1 MRIKRLLIVIAA
13 SIAVVV
19 CTSNIPIRAQEEP
32 KREPSTK
39 AECIEWGG
47 KVSDAPS
54 GTGYGGQWRCRDYT
68 APNIKR
74 SADQPT
80 PEGSYIDKTLNE
92 KECKEKGMPVYEIRS
107 ASLGTTNQKYIHCQ
121 IGGETWNQ
129 RLAKNLEAKR
139 KEEEDKKERPRC
151 VVAGFGWIACP
162 VLGFL
167 GKLSDTLFKTLQP
180 LLQFE
185 TLTRS
190 DTYGQIEKVWSVFRN
205 IANVG
210 FVVIFLTIALSHTTG
225 RGLKSYTVQKMLPR
239 LVIISIAANIS
250 LPLAALSIDA
260 SNLAGAGMRDL
271 IETRAV
277 RVEDNST
284 FEEVTSGILA
294 GTLTSAIGG
303 GTAIG
308 IGGLSLSG
316 AFYGLLAIL
325 LPTIIASAIAL
336 GITLIIL
343 VARQAF
349 LVILVVL
356 MPVALMFQLMRGTS
370 QYWGK
375 WSKYFV
381 GMLLVYPV
389 VSVVFGA
396 SSLASH
402 VIMLS
407 GKDSALMSLMA
418 IGVQSI
424 PLLILPFMLSSLSR
438 LSGMA
443 GIASKSSR
451 YLNSKVGSRA
461 MGFVNRQRNL
471 AAANKTQQISSKVNN
486 PDAKTKGIKRLS
498 RGISNSIAGG
508 SIYRQNQLEAKQKTV
523 NKMLNVVSARYHLDN
538 LINNPNYM
546 KALYGRGADRNT
558 QDVIKAQAISQ
569 MSNLDAQLVKS
580 HQLLLS
586 AKTSSELRNMTKAPI
601 FSETERVAL
610 LNELVKRG
618 EVSEPDGAIA
628 YMQVLIYKNTA
639 QNFSPTIAQGV
650 SSVLSEQMPGLI
662 SQEAAASVL
671 EPPESGSAGLN
682 INKEMQRSMENDEVS
697 PQDITQMEPEVLQ
710 YAISNA
716 TDDGRDKLRESALIA
731 VEDEE
736 LKAKLVNS
744 EYVSAFAK
752 GKAPSSDGRYSQYQ
766 KAVSQAKAAQARN
779 QTSSK
784 LASNAQSSQNQA
796 PQTLQQNQ
804 SVSIPKNQKAQ
815 PKPQPKNNTSTT
827 QQQNTQPAA
836 QTQPSAQAPAQA
848 SITNTSNSANSSSVT
863 ITSTASS
870 QSAGSSQ
877 NGSSQS
883 GTSWSFPVVTSTKF
897 DPNTVDDVWI
907 NIMHSSQDNTQQN
920 SAQNKRGAQ
929 IKAIIHDSQNNDNG
943 GSSKS
948 SKPSKPS
955 PQSQKPSKKSSN
967 KYLDDQRKDIFAKF
981 GYRPGFGRRSK

>member
-1 MRIKRLLIVIAA
+1 MYTKKIFFAIVASVALIVCIV
-13 SIAVVV
+13 STFVH
-19 CTSNIPIRAQEEP
+19 AQEST
-32 KREPSTK
+32 KREPSTR

-68 APNIKR
+68 APNIKH

-418 IGVQSI
+418 IGVQAI

-558 QDVIKAQAISQ
+558 QDIIKAQAISQ
-569 MSNLDAQLVKS
+569 MSNLDTQLIKS

-618 EVSEPDGAIA
+618 EVSKPDGAIA

-662 SQEAAASVL
+662 SQEAAASVS

-784 LASNAQSSQNQA
+784 VASNNQSSQNQA
-796 PQTLQQNQ
+796 
-804 SVSIPKNQKAQ
+804 
-815 PKPQPKNNTSTT
+815 PQPKNNTSTT

-836 QTQPSAQAPAQA
+836 QTQPSAQAPTQA
-848 SITNTSNSANSSSVT
+848 STTNTSNSANSSSVT
-863 ITSTASS
+863 IKSTASS

-948 SKPSKPS
+948 SKPSKSS
-955 PQSQKPSKKSSN
+955 PQSQKSSN
-967 KYLDDQRKDIFAKF
+967 KYPGDQRKDIFAKF

>member
-1 MRIKRLLIVIAA
+1 
-13 SIAVVV
+13 
-19 CTSNIPIRAQEEP
+19 
-32 KREPSTK
+32 
-39 AECIEWGG
+39 
-47 KVSDAPS
+47 
-54 GTGYGGQWRCRDYT
+54 
-68 APNIKR
+68 
-74 SADQPT
+74 
-80 PEGSYIDKTLNE
+80 
-92 KECKEKGMPVYEIRS
+92 
-107 ASLGTTNQKYIHCQ
+107 
-121 IGGETWNQ
+121 
-129 RLAKNLEAKR
+129 
-139 KEEEDKKERPRC
+139 
-151 VVAGFGWIACP
+151 
-162 VLGFL
+162 
-167 GKLSDTLFKTLQP
+167 
-180 LLQFE
+180 
-185 TLTRS
+185 
-190 DTYGQIEKVWSVFRN
+190 
-205 IANVG
+205 
-210 FVVIFLTIALSHTTG
+210 
-225 RGLKSYTVQKMLPR
+225 
-239 LVIISIAANIS
+239 
-250 LPLAALSIDA
+250 
-260 SNLAGAGMRDL
+260 
-271 IETRAV
+271 
-277 RVEDNST
+277 
-284 FEEVTSGILA
+284 
-294 GTLTSAIGG
+294 
-303 GTAIG
+303 
-308 IGGLSLSG
+308 
-316 AFYGLLAIL
+316 
-325 LPTIIASAIAL
+325 
-336 GITLIIL
+336 
-343 VARQAF
+343 
-349 LVILVVL
+349 
-356 MPVALMFQLMRGTS
+356 MRGTS

-418 IGVQSI
+418 IGVQAI

-558 QDVIKAQAISQ
+558 QDIIKAQAISQ
-569 MSNLDAQLVKS
+569 MSNLDTQLIKS

-639 QNFSPTIAQGV
+639 QNFAQGV
-650 SSVLSEQMPGLI
+650 SAVLSEQMPGLI

-784 LASNAQSSQNQA
+784 VASNTQSSQNQA
-796 PQTLQQNQ
+796 PQALQQNQ

-815 PKPQPKNNTSTT
+815 PKLQLKNNTNTT

-836 QTQPSAQAPAQA
+836 QTQPSAQAQTQA
-848 SITNTSNSANSSSVT
+848 STTNTSNSASSSSVT
-863 ITSTASS
+863 ITSTA
-870 QSAGSSQ
+870 
-877 NGSSQS
+877 SSQS

-907 NIMHSSQDNTQQN
+907 NIMHSSQDNTQQD
-920 SAQNKRGAQ
+920 SSQNKRGAQ
-929 IKAIIHDSQNNDNG
+929 IKAIIHDPQNNNG

-948 SKPSKPS
+948 SKSSKPS
-955 PQSQKPSKKSSN
+955 PQSQKSSN
-967 KYLDDQRKDIFAKF
+967 KYPDDQRKDIFAKF

>member
-1 MRIKRLLIVIAA
+1 MYTKKIFLAIVA
-13 SIAVVV
+13 SIALIICVAN
-19 CTSNIPIRAQEEP
+19 TFAHAQEAT
-32 KREPSTK
+32 KKEPSTR

-389 VSVVFGA
+389 VSVVFGV

-418 IGVQSI
+418 IGVQAI

-486 PDAKTKGIKRLS
+486 PDAKAKGIKRLS

-618 EVSEPDGAIA
+618 EVSKPDGAIA

-804 SVSIPKNQKAQ
+804 SISIPKSQKAQ
-815 PKPQPKNNTSTT
+815 PKPQPKNNASTT

-848 SITNTSNSANSSSVT
+848 STTNTSNSANSSSVT

>member
-1 MRIKRLLIVIAA
+1 
-13 SIAVVV
+13 
-19 CTSNIPIRAQEEP
+19 
-32 KREPSTK
+32 
-39 AECIEWGG
+39 
-47 KVSDAPS
+47 
-54 GTGYGGQWRCRDYT
+54 
-68 APNIKR
+68 
-74 SADQPT
+74 
-80 PEGSYIDKTLNE
+80 
-92 KECKEKGMPVYEIRS
+92 
-107 ASLGTTNQKYIHCQ
+107 
-121 IGGETWNQ
+121 
-129 RLAKNLEAKR
+129 
-139 KEEEDKKERPRC
+139 
-151 VVAGFGWIACP
+151 
-162 VLGFL
+162 
-167 GKLSDTLFKTLQP
+167 
-180 LLQFE
+180 
-185 TLTRS
+185 
-190 DTYGQIEKVWSVFRN
+190 
-205 IANVG
+205 
-210 FVVIFLTIALSHTTG
+210 
-225 RGLKSYTVQKMLPR
+225 
-239 LVIISIAANIS
+239 
-250 LPLAALSIDA
+250 
-260 SNLAGAGMRDL
+260 
-271 IETRAV
+271 
-277 RVEDNST
+277 
-284 FEEVTSGILA
+284 
-294 GTLTSAIGG
+294 
-303 GTAIG
+303 
-308 IGGLSLSG
+308 
-316 AFYGLLAIL
+316 
-325 LPTIIASAIAL
+325 
-336 GITLIIL
+336 
-343 VARQAF
+343 
-349 LVILVVL
+349 
-356 MPVALMFQLMRGTS
+356 
-370 QYWGK
+370 
-375 WSKYFV
+375 
-381 GMLLVYPV
+381 
-389 VSVVFGA
+389 
-396 SSLASH
+396 
-402 VIMLS
+402 
-407 GKDSALMSLMA
+407 
-418 IGVQSI
+418 
-424 PLLILPFMLSSLSR
+424 
-438 LSGMA
+438 
-443 GIASKSSR
+443 
-451 YLNSKVGSRA
+451 
-461 MGFVNRQRNL
+461 
-471 AAANKTQQISSKVNN
+471 
-486 PDAKTKGIKRLS
+486 
-498 RGISNSIAGG
+498 
-508 SIYRQNQLEAKQKTV
+508 
-523 NKMLNVVSARYHLDN
+523 
-538 LINNPNYM
+538 
-546 KALYGRGADRNT
+546 
-558 QDVIKAQAISQ
+558 

-618 EVSEPDGAIA
+618 EVSEPDGAVA

-804 SVSIPKNQKAQ
+804 SISIPKSQKAQ
-815 PKPQPKNNTSTT
+815 PKPQPKNNASTT

-929 IKAIIHDSQNNDNG
+929 IKAIIHDPQNNDNG

-948 SKPSKPS
+948 SKPSKSS
-955 PQSQKPSKKSSN
+955 PQSQKSSN
-967 KYLDDQRKDIFAKF
+967 KYPDDQRKDIFAKF